1 MAWEYMVMISLSIG
15 LRLIKLHAHAVFIDY
30 AKWTIYG
37 DKNSYSYNGTE
48 H

>member
-1 MAWEYMVMISLSIG
+1 MAICDQSLAIG
-15 LRLIKLHAHAVFIDY
+15 LRQIKLHAHAVFIDY

-37 DKNSYSYNGTE
+37 DKTGYSYNGTE